1 MKGKFTSVIL
11 AVVLVVITVGTV
23 FFGYSKASGKAAK
36 SSVEGEQR
44 YAWPLATCSTEDTIT
59 HIFATQFAKE
69 VEKLSDGKMKI
80 NVYPQSTLGGDRE
93 LMESCKDGDIPFVVQ
108 SPAPQ
113 VSFMPQLCV
122 FDTPCVF
129 ENIDDARKAIDNA
142 DFQKEIQK
150 IYKGAGY
157 DLLGIADQCFRVMTS
172 AKPFTGIESF
182 KGQKIRTME
191 NPIHLKAWKSIGANP
206 TPMAFSELFTA
217 MQQGTVDGEENPIG
231 IIYSNRFY
239 EVQKYITLTQH
250 VYTPYV
256 VFMNPDKYDSLTD
269 EQQEIIDKA
278 MKEASAYQLE
288 VSAKDEEEGL
298 KEMEKYGCEVNTLTD
313 DQKKEFQKLI
323 EDADVFSLAKS
334 SMEHPE
340 YFDEIQKELTQYREE
355 GK

>member
-11 AVVLVVITVGTV
+11 AVVLVAITAGTI
-23 FFGYSKASGKAAK
+23 FFGYSKASGKITK
-36 SSVEGEQR
+36 SGAEEEQR

-122 FDTPCVF
+122 FDTPCLF
-129 ENIDDARKAIDNA
+129 ENIDDVRKAIDNP

-191 NPIHLKAWKSIGANP
+191 NAYHLQFWKQMGANP
-206 TPMAFSELFTA
+206 TPMSFSEVYIGL
-217 MQQGTVDGEENPIG
+217 QQGTIDAQENA
-231 IIYSNRFY
+231 Y
-239 EVQKYITLTQH
+239 
-250 VYTPYV
+250 
-256 VFMNPDKYDSLTD
+256 
-269 EQQEIIDKA
+269 EII
-278 MKEASAYQLE
+278 
-288 VSAKDEEEGL
+288 VSAKLYEQQKYLISTNAVPDYTTLIVSDEFYQGLTKEQQKIIDQAAKTAQEKARESADDRRVQRQKVLEDEGMQIVDVEQ
-298 KEMEKYGCEVNTLTD
+298 KTWKQMQEKCQPVYDAIRKQAGD
-313 DQKKEFQKLI
+313 KLV
-323 EDADVFSLAKS
+323 DLY
-334 SMEHPE
+334 M
-340 YFDEIQKELTQYREE
+340 

>member
-23 FFGYSKASGKAAK
+23 FFGYSKASGKITK
-36 SSVEGEQR
+36 SGAEEEQR

-129 ENIDDARKAIDNA
+129 ENIDDARKEIDNP

-191 NPIHLKAWKSIGANP
+191 NAYHLQFWKQMGANP
-206 TPMAFSELFTA
+206 TPMSFSEVYIGL
-217 MQQGTVDGEENPIG
+217 QQGTIDAQENA
-231 IIYSNRFY
+231 Y
-239 EVQKYITLTQH
+239 
-250 VYTPYV
+250 
-256 VFMNPDKYDSLTD
+256 
-269 EQQEIIDKA
+269 EII
-278 MKEASAYQLE
+278 
-288 VSAKDEEEGL
+288 VSAKLYEQQKYLISTNAVPDYTTLIVSDEFYQGLTKEQQKIIDQAAKTAQEKARESADDRRVQRQKVLEDEG
-298 KEMEKYGCEVNTLTD
+298 MQIVD
-313 DQKKEFQKLI
+313 VDQKTWKQMQEKCQPVYDAIRKQAGDKLV
-323 EDADVFSLAKS
+323 DLYMNK
-334 SMEHPE
+334 
-340 YFDEIQKELTQYREE
+340 
-355 GK
+355 

>member
-11 AVVLVVITVGTV
+11 AVVLVAITAGTI
-23 FFGYSKASGKAAK
+23 FFGYSKASGKVTK
-36 SSVEGEQR
+36 SGAEEEQR

-122 FDTPCVF
+122 F
-129 ENIDDARKAIDNA
+129 ENIDDARKAIDNP

-191 NPIHLKAWKSIGANP
+191 NAYHLQFWKQMGANP
-206 TPMAFSELFTA
+206 TPMSFSEVYIGL
-217 MQQGTVDGEENPIG
+217 QQGTIDAQENA
-231 IIYSNRFY
+231 Y
-239 EVQKYITLTQH
+239 
-250 VYTPYV
+250 
-256 VFMNPDKYDSLTD
+256 
-269 EQQEIIDKA
+269 EII
-278 MKEASAYQLE
+278 
-288 VSAKDEEEGL
+288 VSAKLYEQQKYLISTNAVPDYTTLIVSDEFYQGLTKEQQKIIDQAAKTAQEKARESADDRRIQRQKVLEDEG
-298 KEMEKYGCEVNTLTD
+298 MQIVD
-313 DQKKEFQKLI
+313 VDQKTWKQMQEKCQPVYDAIRKQAGDKLV
-323 EDADVFSLAKS
+323 DLY
-334 SMEHPE
+334 M
-340 YFDEIQKELTQYREE
+340 